1 MAIRVNKLL
10 SELNM
15 GLATLDSMLD
25 VLGRKEGDLTI
36 NTKIS
41 DDIAVLVKAFGSR
54 DNDLR
59 CLVEIAVENE
69 VYGSRIVM
77 SEGQVSDTFQVAGF
91 RMSEAP
97 VPVAHGLIEMNKRK
111 NQYE

>member
-25 VLGRKEGDLTI
+25 ALGRKEGDLTI
-36 NTKIS
+36 NTKII

-59 CLVEIAVENE
+59 SLVEIAVENE
-69 VYGSRIVM
+69 VYGCPKEVVPPLNILGRIDLDALNANGRKKISRRQQ
-77 SEGQVSDTFQVAGF
+77 EDHQALH
-91 RMSEAP
+91 
-97 VPVAHGLIEMNKRK
+97 HGV
-111 NQYE
+111 